1 MPGIQDEPMRVTM
14 TSQLV
19 ACSVLLFSGSFLKEG
34 GWSERS
40 AVRQ

>member
-1 MPGIQDEPMRVTM
+1 MRVATIN
-14 TSQLV
+14 QLV
-19 ACSVLLFSGSFLKEG
+19 ACAVLMFSGSFLKEG

>member
-1 MPGIQDEPMRVTM
+1 MPGTQDGPVRVTT
-14 TSQLV
+14 TSRLV

-34 GWSERS
+34 GWSEIS